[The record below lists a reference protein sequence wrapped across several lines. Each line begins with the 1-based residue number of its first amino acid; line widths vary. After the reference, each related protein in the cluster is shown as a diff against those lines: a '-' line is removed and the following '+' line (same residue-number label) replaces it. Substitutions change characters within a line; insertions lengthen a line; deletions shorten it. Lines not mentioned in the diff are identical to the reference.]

1 MSDFSPDSSSGD
13 ASAQDAS
20 AQDASAQDASGDTDS
35 QDTHR
40 EDTHREDTDR
50 EDLRRG
56 MEEEAVRHTRK
67 ALDYMQE
74 FGVEPEGRVRP
85 FLPPSERQQEINR
98 LPYEHDARQVV
109 TYETEPGE
117 FSALCPFSGLPDFGT
132 LRVEY
137 VPGDWI
143 VELKSLK
150 YYLVSWRQVGAAQED
165 LTPIIY
171 EDLMEHLEN
180 PDYLVVTTEYN
191 VRGGINTICTVDS
204 REQNAT

>member
-1 MSDFSPDSSSGD
+1 MSTSSSK
-13 ASAQDAS
+13 
-20 AQDASAQDASGDTDS
+20 
-35 QDTHR
+35 
-40 EDTHREDTDR
+40 EF
-50 EDLRRG
+50 EDLYQD
-56 MEEEAVRHTRK
+56 MEERAVRHTRV
-67 ALDYMQE
+67 ALEHMKEY
-74 FGVEPEGRVRP
+74 GIEPEGEVRP
-85 FLPPSERQQEINR
+85 FLPPSERNQEIQR

-150 YYLVSWRQVGAAQED
+150 YYVVSWRQIGAAQED

-171 EDLMEHLEN
+171 EDLMRHLAN
-180 PDYLVVTTEYN
+180 PAYLVVITEYN
-191 VRGGINTICTVDS
+191 VRGGINTTCTVDS
-204 REQNAT
+204 REQE